1 MSYFAL
7 KVLHITGIL
16 AIFLALG
23 TAAAN
28 SLNGSTDKSDRASK
42 LAGMVHGLALILV
55 LVSGFWLLAE
65 RGFGFGLWVWLKLS
79 IWLVLGA
86 MLALVRRLPQYASLL
101 WFTIP
106 LLGALAAFLALY
118 KPGA

>member
-1 MSYFAL
+1 MSYLAL
-7 KVLHITGIL
+7 KVLHITGIM
-16 AIFLALG
+16 AVFLALG
-23 TAAAN
+23 TAAAS
-28 SLNGSTDKSDRASK
+28 SLNGSTEKSSRAAK

-55 LVSGFWLLAE
+55 LVSGFWLVTKV
-65 RGFGFGLWVWLKLS
+65 GVGFGLWVWLKLA

-86 MLALVRRLPQYASLL
+86 MLALVRRMPQYASLL